1 MVAEKAWAKL
11 FGSYNALD
19 GGFPSDT
26 MVYLTGGWRKAL
38 KWDPGQ
44 TSQMELDKI
53 WNDAAG
59 ALKQASHDTPVFISG
74 CILMSKSSSLEG
86 MSHTQAQQQFGLGG
100 DHAYSILAMEDIGGG
115 TRLVK
120 VRNPWGQVEWSQ
132 EWGDND
138 PRWTPELRQ
147 RLDMP
152 PGAVDDGTY
161 CMEWNTFTKFFCM
174 LGVVRCFNPT
184 WPHVCLKGAF
194 GPEQPG
200 QANRSQTKI
209 TLRNTQ
215 SKVYLQLEQCDTR
228 KLTYEG
234 EPELRAL
241 LVLIVDAQGQ
251 KVHQSEFEVVRTLGI
266 DVDLD
271 PSRGPYEV
279 QVYHQ
284 PIPDPPRVH
293 PDNSFYLSA
302 WSQGDISL
310 EDPSNPN
317 ALIPQQHISP
327 QQLQEMDQAG
337 QQAEAQEQ
345 TPMQRISDRLQNMF
359 GGGGNNQQQ
368 QGNQQQQDNQGGGG
382 FFGQLQNQFQS
393 WF

>member
-1 MVAEKAWAKL
+1 
-11 FGSYNALD
+11 
-19 GGFPSDT
+19 
-26 MVYLTGGWRKAL
+26 
-38 KWDPGQ
+38 
-44 TSQMELDKI
+44 MELDKI